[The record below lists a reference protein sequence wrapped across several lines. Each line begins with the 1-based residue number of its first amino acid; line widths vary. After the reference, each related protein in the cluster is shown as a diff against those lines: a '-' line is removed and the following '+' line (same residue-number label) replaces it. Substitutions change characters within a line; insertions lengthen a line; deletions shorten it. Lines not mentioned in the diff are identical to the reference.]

1 MLALGVLSCGLR
13 WFVKFFSLTSCD
25 WLPMLTLSLAV
36 AAAAENEPHY
46 HNGKLTR
53 YEIGPPSVL
62 LSRSDEERLSSGKPV
77 MQAMETGIVGARRL
91 LMVQDIAAPPNVV
104 MECACARATA
114 GLAHRPRERSPER
127 PRPPC
132 CAQPHHGLGA
142 LRQDGG
148 RGDAECGVQPRAG
161 ASHAR
166 AAGRTPPLPL
176 PPLLRLLLALARAAS
191 CSLQEGGLQRIKTTY
206 DIAVLHMKMRYFM
219 EHEYDPEKRCMTF
232 HLDYSRR
239 SDIDDSVGYWRATQ
253 PRCSRDAAEM
263 CSREIAEG
271 LCRIP
276 TRETLPRHSREMAC
290 GGRAGVVSRRVATA
304 SSRPAVLISAM
315 ARLWLGCTSAVSR
328 GAGTSSRGRG
338 GRARVSATR
347 ASARRRPREVARS

>member
-1 MLALGVLSCGLR
+1 MLA
-13 WFVKFFSLTSCD
+13 
-25 WLPMLTLSLAV
+25 LSLAV

-46 HNGKLTR
+46 HDGKLTR

-104 MECACARATA
+104 MDRIMD
-114 GLAHRPRERSPER
+114 LAHYDKMVDGVTRNVEYNRE
-127 PRPPC
+127 
-132 CAQPHHGLGA
+132 
-142 LRQDGG
+142 
-148 RGDAECGVQPRAG
+148 
-161 ASHAR
+161 
-166 AAGRTPPLPL
+166 
-176 PPLLRLLLALARAAS
+176 
-191 CSLQEGGLQRIKTTY
+191 QEGGLQRIKTTY

-271 LCRIP
+271 VCRMP
-276 TRETLPRHSREMAC
+276 TREMLPRHSR
-290 GGRAGVVSRRVATA
+290 GTA
-304 SSRPAVLISAM
+304 ER
-315 ARLWLGCTSAVSR
+315 
-328 GAGTSSRGRG
+328 
-338 GRARVSATR
+338 
-347 ASARRRPREVARS
+347 